1 MMSLRIPTVFNPH
14 RRWLPLLVLVVVLHL
29 AAIQWAFSPVRKSA
43 GGNRAQKTVTA
54 ELQMEQAPPLAAHSV
69 APEPVTVAQVPKP
82 ALQEQPA
89 AGGKGASRDA
99 GQTDDGA
106 GDEGLPDPAMAG
118 IEVPG
123 TSVEEAMPITI
134 PPPSSSGKRAA
145 GKDGGKPMALFVPQ
159 RYQVSSPPSAELQY
173 KAHSRHKGQDLY
185 GNGSIH
191 WQSDGKKFTIRG
203 EFNVLFLTLLNFR
216 SEGVIDPDFGV
227 SPVIYAEKRIR
238 RSETNTHF
246 QQAGKLVSF
255 SASTKAYLRQGG
267 EQDRA
272 SVVWQLAGIGRRDS
286 EKFKE
291 GAEFDLV
298 VAGVRDAEVRTVRV
312 LAMEEVESGVGKV
325 KAWHLVHNRRPGSYE
340 HTLDIWLS
348 PERDWY
354 PVKLRYTEKSGD
366 YLDLVLS
373 DIRTEG
379 TR

>member
-1 MMSLRIPTVFNPH
+1 M
-14 RRWLPLLVLVVVLHL
+14 
-29 AAIQWAFSPVRKSA
+29 
-43 GGNRAQKTVTA
+43 QKTVTA
-54 ELQMEQAPPLAAHSV
+54 ELQMAPASQPEPAVQPVPAVAEQAV
-69 APEPVTVAQVPKP
+69 ATPMPEQPVP
-82 ALQEQPA
+82 QPA
-89 AGGKGASRDA
+89 AGGTGS
-99 GQTDDGA
+99 GSGA
-106 GDEGLPDPAMAG
+106 GDGGSGVGAPESAQAG

-134 PPPSSSGKRAA
+134 PPPSSAHRHSGK
-145 GKDGGKPMALFVPQ
+145 GNGGNGNGKPLAFHVPT
-159 RYQVSSPPSAELQY
+159 RYQVQAPPSAELQY
-173 KAHSRHKGQDLY
+173 KAHSHRKGQDLY
-185 GNGSIH
+185 GNGSIR
-191 WQSDGKKFTIRG
+191 WQSDGKTYTVSG
-203 EFNVLFLTLLNFR
+203 DFNVLFLTLLNFR
-216 SEGVIDPDFGV
+216 SEGTIDPDFGV
-227 SPVIYAEKRIR
+227 SPVIYSEKRFR

-246 QQAGKLVSF
+246 QRAGKLVSF

-286 EKFKE
+286 EKIKP

-298 VAGVRDAEVRTVRV
+298 VAGVRDAEVRHVRV
-312 LAMEEVESGVGKV
+312 LALEEVDSSLGKV

-348 PERDWY
+348 PEWDWY

-373 DIRTEG
+373 DIHSQK